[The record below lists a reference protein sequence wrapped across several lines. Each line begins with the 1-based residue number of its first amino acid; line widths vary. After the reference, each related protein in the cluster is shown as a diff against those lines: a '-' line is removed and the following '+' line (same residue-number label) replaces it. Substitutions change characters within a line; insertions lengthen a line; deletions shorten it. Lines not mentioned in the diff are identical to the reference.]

1 MTALTFD
8 QAALDRAVAL
18 HRSLCPGLAVG
29 IKAAQIA
36 VAELGQ
42 GPESL
47 VALVESDICAVDGV
61 QAVTGCT
68 LGNRNIVLR
77 DWGKNAYTFWRKSD
91 GKAIRVHGDA
101 AWDPG
106 YQALRKRVA
115 DGKATEAE
123 VASFDS
129 VTEEEAQ
136 RILAGDAWELFEVTA
151 ITDPIPQNSR
161 VDPFVACAKCHEQ
174 VMESRTRQL
183 YGEAVC
189 IPCYEAARAAA

>member
-8 QAALDRAVAL
+8 QEALDRAVAL

-36 VAELGQ
+36 VAELGE
-42 GPESL
+42 GPDDL
-47 VALVESDICAVDGV
+47 VAQVESDICAVDGV

-68 LGNRNIVLR
+68 LGNRNLLLR

-91 GKAIRVHGDA
+91 GKAIRIQGDV

-106 YQALRKRVA
+106 YQALRKKIA
-115 DGKATEAE
+115 SGAATEEE

-129 VTEEEAQ
+129 ITEEEAH
-136 RILAGDAWELFEVTA
+136 RILENDARELFTVTA
-151 ITDPIPQNSR
+151 ITEPIPQTST
-161 VDPFVACAKCHEQ
+161 VDPFVTCGYCHEQ

-183 YGEAVC
+183 HGEAVC
-189 IPCYEAARAAA
+189 IPCHEAARAAA

>member
-8 QAALDRAVAL
+8 QEALDRAVAL

-42 GPESL
+42 GPDDP

-68 LGNRNIVLR
+68 LGNRNILLQ

-91 GKAIRVHGDA
+91 GKAIRVHGDV
-101 AWDPG
+101 AWEPG
-106 YQALRKRVA
+106 YQALRKKIA
-115 DGKATEAE
+115 DGTATEAE

-129 VTEEEAQ
+129 ITEEEAH
-136 RILAGDAWELFEVTA
+136 RILETDAWELFDVTA
-151 ITDPIPQNSR
+151 VTDPVPQTSR
-161 VDPFVACAKCHEQ
+161 VDPFVACAHCHEQ

-183 YGEAVC
+183 YGETVC
-189 IPCYEAARAAA
+189 IPCYEAARAVA